1 MNACSGQ
8 ADRSRDE
15 DEKALCSLL
24 PIPSPP
30 LMQEK
35 YMENLEAL
43 GMDASLASHLSMP
56 HPARI
61 IFLTKSP
68 HIKPTLLTSAVL
80 KSLVGALSTLPS
92 CGIEPGYLRAI
103 VTSRDRALGKAVG

>member
-24 PIPSPP
+24 PILSPP
-30 LMQEK
+30 LRHGK

-43 GMDASLASHLSMP
+43 GMDASLDSHLSMP
-56 HPARI
+56 HPA
-61 IFLTKSP
+61 
-68 HIKPTLLTSAVL
+68 
-80 KSLVGALSTLPS
+80 
-92 CGIEPGYLRAI
+92 
-103 VTSRDRALGKAVG
+103 